1 MNYSVQQRVFMY
13 DSYVKYSSWKK
24 CVQKFSQKYPG
35 FTLPSKSTIYRI
47 VRQVHR
53 TGTVL
58 DKKRNR
64 RRHVLTEEVLDDIGA
79 QLEANPNI
87 SMRKVASQCG
97 VSKSSAHVAR
107 ILLNKQ
113 SLDCEVRSWST
124 MNAQHN
130 KDNCV
135 SADLLQDKT
144 ETQTEPPAEIA
155 DPREHEQSMTDV
167 KMSPVDS
174 IKVYFKT
181 LTQ

>member
-1 MNYSVQQRVFMY
+1 MVPHPSTLFISNVAAIVNLCCTEEGLVKILLVCNSEMNYSVQQRVFMY

-24 CVQKFSQKYPG
+24 CVQKFSRKYPG

-87 SMRKVASQCG
+87 SMRKVALQCG

-113 SLDCEVRSWST
+113 SLDCEVRSWYVVIFSVLGWH
-124 MNAQHN
+124 MCAYY
-130 KDNCV
+130 CGI
-135 SADLLQDKT
+135 L
-144 ETQTEPPAEIA
+144 
-155 DPREHEQSMTDV
+155 
-167 KMSPVDS
+167 
-174 IKVYFKT
+174 
-181 LTQ
+181 

>member
-24 CVQKFSQKYPG
+24 CVQKFSRKYPG

-87 SMRKVASQCG
+87 SMRKVALQCG

-113 SLDCEVRSWST
+113 SLDCEVRSWYVVIFSVLGWH
-124 MNAQHN
+124 MCAYY
-130 KDNCV
+130 CGI
-135 SADLLQDKT
+135 L
-144 ETQTEPPAEIA
+144 
-155 DPREHEQSMTDV
+155 
-167 KMSPVDS
+167 
-174 IKVYFKT
+174 
-181 LTQ
+181 